1 MSENPKCPYCGEEMK
16 FSYGY
21 DGYMNGHYWYRCDNC
36 NALAPEA
43 NSPEEAYAA
52 AMKRDRAKGK
62 WIFVLESLLS
72 TTYRCSHCGNYFEE
86 HSNTL
91 NAGRG
96 DKKYCPNCG
105 ADMKEEDDE

>member
-43 NSPEEAYAA
+43 NSPEEARAA
-52 AMKRDRAKGK
+52 AMKRERARGEWIYKERHEHYPSGK
-62 WIFVLESLLS
+62 PY
-72 TTYRCSHCGNYFEE
+72 TARYCGVC
-86 HSNTL
+86 
-91 NAGRG
+91 GRR
-96 DKKYCPNCG
+96 DHNEDSDYCGYCG
-105 ADMKEEDDE
+105 ADMRKENKDE

>member
-1 MSENPKCPYCGEEMK
+1 MNNPKCPYCGGEMK

-52 AMKRDRAKGK
+52 AMKRERARGE
-62 WIFVLESLLS
+62 WTRINYEPCGHD
-72 TTYRCSHCGNYFEE
+72 YRCSVCGW
-86 HSNTL
+86 L
-91 NAGRG
+91 NDSATPF
-96 DKKYCPNCG
+96 CPNCG
-105 ADMKEEDDE
+105 AEMREEKDDE